1 MNCSAFSSGSIFL
14 QHRTTSEYPR
24 PSKETI
30 LDFDLPRPARPIK
43 TPTTNHTKH
52 PKKTATMVFP
62 FFDLR
67 KELRLQCYEE
77 MLLIT
82 STPAGKH
89 SCSTAILRTCKQ
101 AHTEAQKI
109 LHEVNEIHIII
120 ETEMCYSDRYGGS
133 NLDMYSTSPEV
144 TVGGGS
150 RDLVRDINKR
160 APENIF
166 EMASRWPAFVRKA
179 RKIRLN
185 VVVRETATHYRA
197 YFPHPRRGL
206 VVHQPWRG
214 AKSVFA
220 ELSQLV
226 FSLASV
232 AGACRELRVGFFTV
246 RLADSAAFL
255 DVERVFAGAAAF
267 ADVRKCEL
275 RIPRSTS
282 AGAQIRARIL
292 GPAPM
297 HSGKPI
303 ARIFDLERETR
314 RVLAL
319 AATLAPGLV
328 LSISDQAMMR
338 IVKWRLNTKHL
349 ADDYLLDGAA
359 EDLCNLLRM
368 LETFMGMEATRRV
381 LALSEGEGMDAM
393 LLR

>member
-62 FFDLR
+62 FFDLC

-133 NLDMYSTSPEV
+133 NLGMYSTSPEV

-150 RDLVRDINKR
+150 REHFRNGFALACFRAESAENPSERRRPRDCY
-160 APENIF
+160 
-166 EMASRWPAFVRKA
+166 S
-179 RKIRLN
+179 
-185 VVVRETATHYRA
+185 
-197 YFPHPRRGL
+197 
-206 VVHQPWRG
+206 
-214 AKSVFA
+214 
-220 ELSQLV
+220 LS
-226 FSLASV
+226 
-232 AGACRELRVGFFTV
+232 
-246 RLADSAAFL
+246 
-255 DVERVFAGAAAF
+255 RVF
-267 ADVRKCEL
+267 
-275 RIPRSTS
+275 PT
-282 AGAQIRARIL
+282 
-292 GPAPM
+292 PATGFSCP
-297 HSGKPI
+297 P
-303 ARIFDLERETR
+303 
-314 RVLAL
+314 AL
-319 AATLAPGLV
+319 ARSQVCVCGAVAVGLFAR
-328 LSISDQAMMR
+328 LR
-338 IVKWRLNTKHL
+338 GWRLQGVARGIL
-349 ADDYLLDGAA
+349 YG
-359 EDLCNLLRM
+359 
-368 LETFMGMEATRRV
+368 
-381 LALSEGEGMDAM
+381 
-393 LLR
+393 